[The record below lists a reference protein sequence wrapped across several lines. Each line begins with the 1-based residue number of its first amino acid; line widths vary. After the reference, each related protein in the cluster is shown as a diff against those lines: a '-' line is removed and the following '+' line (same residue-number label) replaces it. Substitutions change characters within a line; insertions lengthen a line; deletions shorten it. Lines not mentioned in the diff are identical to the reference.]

1 MRALF
6 HVCSLLLVF
15 TCGVAHAESDAISRS
30 EALLPTGPIASTAPK
45 LGAPETPAQIRAH
58 GTAWVANCMK
68 DWEPS
73 THMTK
78 KEWEQTCR
86 RVVQERVKF
95 LLDQAK

>member
-1 MRALF
+1 MQYGLKQNQ
-6 HVCSLLLVF
+6 F
-15 TCGVAHAESDAISRS
+15 TPRFFGCLKAHAVA
-30 EALLPTGPIASTAPK
+30 
-45 LGAPETPAQIRAH
+45 AQIRAH

>member
-1 MRALF
+1 MRTLL
-6 HVCSLLLVF
+6 HVCLLFLVF
-15 TCGVAHAESDAISRS
+15 ACGEAYAESDAVSKS
-30 EALLPTGPIASTAPK
+30 EALLPTGPKASTAPK

-58 GTAWVANCMK
+58 GTAWIADCMK

>member
-1 MRALF
+1 
-6 HVCSLLLVF
+6 
-15 TCGVAHAESDAISRS
+15 
-30 EALLPTGPIASTAPK
+30 
-45 LGAPETPAQIRAH
+45 
-58 GTAWVANCMK
+58 MK